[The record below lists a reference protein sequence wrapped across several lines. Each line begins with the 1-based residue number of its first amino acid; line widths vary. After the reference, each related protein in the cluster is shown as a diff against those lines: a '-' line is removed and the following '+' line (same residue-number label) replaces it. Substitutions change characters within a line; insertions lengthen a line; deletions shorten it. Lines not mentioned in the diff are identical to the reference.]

1 MCGCFQCHQVAGQG
15 NPIGGFPR
23 IGGQSFQYLYAS
35 LRNFKSGRR
44 VSDVMQPVVAGYSDE
59 DLRDV
64 AAYYASIRLKPVAAS
79 QATAVRNHPSAD
91 TLIQGGA
98 LAAVGSAKDGVQACA
113 NCHGPAGAGLPP
125 VYPFLA
131 GQFAG
136 YLESQLK
143 AFKSNQRHGDGLH
156 IMQGIAKRLSDEQIH
171 AVAEYYASIQPPETI
186 AQTSFAGPAVVGAP
200 LGPLQER
207 ANPNGPSAST
217 GQGSGQ

>member
-1 MCGCFQCHQVAGQG
+1 
-15 NPIGGFPR
+15 
-23 IGGQSFQYLYAS
+23 
-35 LRNFKSGRR
+35 
-44 VSDVMQPVVAGYSDE
+44 MQPIAAGYSDK

-64 AAYYASIRLKPVAAS
+64 AAYYASIRMKPLATSRAA
-79 QATAVRNHPSAD
+79 AARIHPSSD
-91 TLIQGGA
+91 TLIKGGA

-143 AFKSNQRHGDGLH
+143 AFKSDQRRGDGLH
-156 IMQGIAKRLSDEQIH
+156 IMQDIAKRLSDEQIH
-171 AVAEYYASIQPPETI
+171 AVAAYYASIQPPKTI
-186 AQTSFAGPAVVGAP
+186 AQTSFDGPAVIGAP
-200 LGPLQER
+200 LGPLHEGSH
-207 ANPNGPSAST
+207 PNGSSASA